1 MTVVYNKHERSGYMK
16 IYCGFMGR
24 AWLLAKDGSTIE
36 VDKHPTPKY
45 QFDEIVDVVL
55 LYGSEHEKAIAQ
67 EYLNTQSEL
76 LAEQVLAIYYEN
88 WCKVRTWGNF
98 NEEVT
103 FRINSESYDWY
114 RVIVDFLIDHPM
126 FKNSVITVESD
137 KASGVRKTYWQ
148 DIPYADAIDD
158 SNATVLASYLI
169 DNDVIIL

>member
-1 MTVVYNKHERSGYMK
+1 MK
-16 IYCGFMGR
+16 IYAGFMGK

-36 VDKHPTPKY
+36 VEKHPTPKY

-55 LYGSEHEKAIAQ
+55 SYGNNREQAIAQ
-67 EYLNTQSEL
+67 NYLDTEDEL
-76 LAEQVLAIYYEN
+76 LAEQVLDIYYNN

-103 FRINSESYDWY
+103 FRINSDSFDWY

-148 DIPYADAIDD
+148 DIPYAEAIDD
-158 SNATVLASYLI
+158 SNATVLASQL
-169 DNDVIIL
+169 DDGNVVVL

>member
-1 MTVVYNKHERSGYMK
+1 MK
-16 IYCGFMGR
+16 IYAGFMGR

-36 VDKHPTPKY
+36 VEKHPTPKY

-55 LYGSEHEKAIAQ
+55 SYGNDREQAIAQ
-67 EYLNTQSEL
+67 NYLDTEDEL
-76 LAEQVLAIYYEN
+76 LAEQVLDIYYNN

-103 FRINSESYDWY
+103 FRINSDSFDWY

-148 DIPYADAIDD
+148 DIPYAEAIDD
-158 SNATVLASYLI
+158 SNATVLASQL
-169 DNDVIIL
+169 DDRDVVVL

>member
-1 MTVVYNKHERSGYMK
+1 MR
-16 IYCGFMGR
+16 IYAGFMGR

-36 VDKHPTPKY
+36 VEKHPTPKY

-55 LYGSEHEKAIAQ
+55 SYGNDREQAIAQ
-67 EYLNTQSEL
+67 NYLDTEDEL
-76 LAEQVLAIYYEN
+76 LAEQVLDIYYNN

-103 FRINSESYDWY
+103 FRINSDGFDWY

-148 DIPYADAIDD
+148 DIPYAEAIDD
-158 SNATVLASYLI
+158 SNAAVLASQLDDRDI
-169 DNDVIIL
+169 VVL

>member
-1 MTVVYNKHERSGYMK
+1 MK
-16 IYCGFMGR
+16 IYAGFMGR

-36 VDKHPTPKY
+36 VEKHPTPKY

-55 LYGSEHEKAIAQ
+55 SYGSESEKALAQ
-67 EYLNTQSEL
+67 SYIDGDESV
-76 LAEQVLAIYYEN
+76 AEAILSVYYNN

-103 FRINSESYDWY
+103 FRINSDGFDWY
-114 RVIVDFLIDHPM
+114 RVIVDFLLDHPM

-148 DIPYADAIDD
+148 DIPYNEAIDD
-158 SNATVLASYLI
+158 ANADVLASYV
-169 DNDVIIL
+169 DDRDVVIL

>member
-1 MTVVYNKHERSGYMK
+1 MK
-16 IYCGFMGR
+16 IYAGFMGK

-36 VDKHPTPKY
+36 VEKHPTPKY

-55 LYGSEHEKAIAQ
+55 SYGNDREQAIAQ
-67 EYLNTQSEL
+67 NYLDTEDEL
-76 LAEQVLAIYYEN
+76 LAEQVLDIYYNN

-103 FRINSESYDWY
+103 FRINSDSFDWY

-148 DIPYADAIDD
+148 DIPYAEAIDD
-158 SNATVLASYLI
+158 SNATVLASQL
-169 DNDVIIL
+169 DDRDVVVL